1 MGKHE
6 FSIIHGYHLPRSFGT
21 RGRGGLPLIS
31 IAGIG
36 LALLTLVGVARPA
49 FGEPRENGGKAD
61 EVDTEHMFGFIT
73 GTDIG
78 EVGDKELESEITG
91 RLGKRAGSYTA
102 LSHKLALEYTP
113 LQNLRFEMG
122 AIQSYHDISGVP
134 ELDDLRRGAFQGLSF
149 EVRYRL
155 LSREQS
161 GIGLTILAEPHWSRV
176 DDTSGQL
183 VNRYGAGLAI
193 LMDKELIPNR
203 VVAAF
208 NLLYDPEVKKFQ
220 DTMEWSREAT
230 YGVGAGL
237 MNQIWS
243 GVFVGAEARYLR
255 HYESFGFDRFAG
267 HAVFVGPNIFIRPSE
282 RWRVTATWTIQA
294 AGKAAGDSSPLDLM
308 NFERHQVRLR
318 IGYYF

>member
-1 MGKHE
+1 MVHT
-6 FSIIHGYHLPRSFGT
+6 YRVPRGFVT
-21 RGRGGLPLIS
+21 RGQGGLPPIS
-31 IAGIG
+31 VAAIG
-36 LALLTLVGVARPA
+36 LVLLMLIGTTGPAL
-49 FGEPRENGGKAD
+49 GEPRKNGGKAD

-78 EVGDKELESEITG
+78 EVGEKELESETTG
-91 RLGKRAGSYTA
+91 GLGKRTGSYTA
-102 LSHKLALEYTP
+102 LSHMLALEYTP
-113 LQNLRFEMG
+113 RENLRLEMG
-122 AIQSYHDISGVP
+122 ANNSYHDISGVA
-134 ELDDLRRGAFQGLSF
+134 ELDDLRRGAFQGLSL

-161 GIGLTILAEPHWSRV
+161 GIGLTVLSEPHWLRV

-183 VNRYGAGLAI
+183 VNQYGAGLAI

-220 DTMEWSREAT
+220 DTGEWSREAT

-237 MNQIWS
+237 MNQIWP

-255 HYESFGFDRFAG
+255 QYESFGFDRFAG
-267 HAVFVGPNIFIRPSE
+267 HAVFLGPNVFIRPSE
-282 RWRVTATWTIQA
+282 RWRITATWTMQV
-294 AGKAAGDSSPLDLM
+294 AGRAAGDSSPLDLR

-318 IGYYF
+318 VGYHF

>member
-1 MGKHE
+1 MD
-6 FSIIHGYHLPRSFGT
+6 HGYHLPRSFGT
-21 RGRGGLPLIS
+21 RRRGGLPLIS
-31 IAGIG
+31 IAAIG
-36 LALLTLVGVARPA
+36 LVLLTLVGVARPA
-49 FGEPRENGGKAD
+49 VGEPRKNGGNDD

-78 EVGDKELESEITG
+78 EVGDKELESETTG

-134 ELDDLRRGAFQGLSF
+134 ELDDLRRGAFEGLSF

-161 GIGLTILAEPHWSRV
+161 GIGLTILAETHWSRV

-183 VNRYGAGLAI
+183 VNQYGAGLAI

-208 NLLYDPEVKKFQ
+208 NFLYDPEVKKFQ
-220 DTMEWSREAT
+220 DTGQWSREAT
-230 YGVGAGL
+230 YGVGGGL
-237 MNQIWS
+237 MNQIWP

-267 HAVFVGPNIFIRPSE
+267 HAVSVGPNLFIRPSE
-282 RWRVTATWTIQA
+282 HWRITATWTMQV
-294 AGKAAGDSSPLDLM
+294 AGKTAGDSSPLDLM
-308 NFERHQVRLR
+308 NFERHDVRLR

>member
-1 MGKHE
+1 M
-6 FSIIHGYHLPRSFGT
+6 SCSFGT
-21 RGRGGLPLIS
+21 RGQGGLPLIS
-31 IAGIG
+31 SAAIG
-36 LALLTLVGVARPA
+36 LVLLTLVGVARPA
-49 FGEPRENGGKAD
+49 LGELRKNGGKAD

-78 EVGDKELESEITG
+78 EVGDKELESETTG
-91 RLGKRAGSYTA
+91 RLGKRTGSYTA
-102 LSHKLALEYTP
+102 LSHMLALEYTP
-113 LQNLRFEMG
+113 LEHLRLEMA

-134 ELDDLRRGAFQGLSF
+134 ELDDLRRGAFEGLSL

-183 VNRYGAGLAI
+183 VNHYGAGLAI
-193 LMDKELIPNR
+193 LIDKELIPNR

-220 DTMEWSREAT
+220 DTGEWSREAT

-237 MNQIWS
+237 MNQIWP
-243 GVFVGAEARYLR
+243 GVFVGAEARYLLQ
-255 HYESFGFDRFAG
+255 YESLGFNRFAG
-267 HAVFVGPNIFIRPSE
+267 HAVFVGPNLFIRPSE
-282 RWRVTATWTIQA
+282 RWRITATWTTQVV
-294 AGKAAGDSSPLDLM
+294 GRAAGDSSSLDLM